1 MARPRDKNTGLPPYV
16 YLKNGAYR
24 YQVPAHLKQ
33 RLVKSWILLGK
44 TSADMWQAY
53 SKLQADLNNDGGMA
67 ILFERYAREVIPGK
81 APRTQID
88 NHREM
93 KNLVAV
99 FGKMEPELITQAMAY
114 QYLDIRGQTS
124 RTQANHEM
132 ALLRHVMTYAV
143 RWGKLPSN
151 PLQGMHKLPVPV
163 RDRTP
168 TQQEILAVMGHADPL
183 TALWISMKWQT
194 GLRQSDMLK
203 IRLADLKGDG
213 IHVKANKNAKT
224 GMVEWSDDLH
234 RVVDAIMALNKV
246 QGMTLFCDERG
257 KPVQQRTLQSRFR
270 RAVLAAIAAG
280 DLQESFT
287 ENDIR
292 SAFATESEDQGMD
305 ATNQLLHK
313 SGNAKKHYVH
323 RKTTRVTPLKS
334 V

>member
-1 MARPRDKNTGLPPYV
+1 MARHRDNNTGLPPYV

-24 YQVPAHLKQ
+24 FQVPAHLKQ

-44 TSADMWQAY
+44 TTADMWAGY
-53 SKLQADLNNDGGMA
+53 SKLMADLNNDGGMTV
-67 ILFERYAREVIPGK
+67 LFERYTREVMPGK

-88 NHREM
+88 NKREM

-114 QYLDIRGQTS
+114 QYLDIRAQTS
-124 RTQANHEM
+124 RTQANHEI

-143 RWGKLPSN
+143 RWGKLHSN

-168 TQQEILAVMGHADPL
+168 SQQEILAVKKHADAF
-183 TALWISMKWQT
+183 TSLWIDIKWQT
-194 GLRQSDMLK
+194 GLRQGDMLK
-203 IRLADLKGDG
+203 IKLADLKADG

-234 RVVDAIMALNKV
+234 HAVDAIMALNKI
-246 QGMTLFCDERG
+246 QGMTLFCDARG
-257 KPVQQRTLQSRFR
+257 KPMRQHTVQTRFR
-270 RAVLAAIAAG
+270 KAVLAAMAAG